1 MDYITFILTATLMTL
16 LCLSLQAIVGV
27 YAVHLFRVY
36 ASKQSVAQSLIQ
48 SFTAI
53 ALVMLL
59 LMLGNLLQIIAW
71 AYLYIYL
78 GEFQTFKD
86 AFYFSG
92 VTFTSLGYGD
102 IILSEVH
109 RGLSPIQAANGLMM
123 FGVSTAILFAVIQNH
138 KHLKA

>member
-1 MDYITFILTATLMTL
+1 MEHLTFLSIATAMTV
-16 LCLSLQAIVGV
+16 LCLSLQSIVGV
-27 YAVHLFRVY
+27 YAVQIFRGY
-36 ASKQSVAQSLIQ
+36 AHKGDHAHSHIK

-53 ALVMLL
+53 ALVMLI

-78 GEFQTFKD
+78 GEFSAFND

-102 IILSEVH
+102 ITLSETH

-123 FGVSTAILFAVIQNH
+123 FGVSTAILFAVIQNY
-138 KHLKA
+138 KSPKA